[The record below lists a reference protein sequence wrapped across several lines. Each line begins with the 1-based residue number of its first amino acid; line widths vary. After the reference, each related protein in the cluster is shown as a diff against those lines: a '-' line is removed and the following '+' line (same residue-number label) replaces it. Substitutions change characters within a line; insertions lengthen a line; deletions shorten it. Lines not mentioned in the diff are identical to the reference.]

1 MHEIVLGRELTL
13 RNSPAALNLLDSTLA
28 TGRLAINFAAL
39 EIVDS
44 SAVAVL
50 LEWQRRA
57 KAAQCQLVWH
67 NLPNNLRQLIAVYGL
82 LDVLNLGSS
91 VDV

>member
-1 MHEIVLGRELTL
+1 MTEITVSRELTL
-13 RNSPAALNLLDSTLA
+13 ANSPSALSMLDGALGGHTL
-28 TGRLAINFAAL
+28 TVNFAGL
-39 EIVDS
+39 ERVDS

-57 KAAQCQLVWH
+57 KAANCQLLLV

-82 LDVLNLGSS
+82 AVLLGTPA
-91 VDV
+91 